1 MVLKDEQ
8 FAMNCLDYF
17 GVTAMAGVEDL
28 KFLRNRAGNP
38 EPKAGMDL
46 EPKNVRLCSSPIF
59 SGSFTHARFK

>member
-1 MVLKDEQ
+1 MVPKDKK

-28 KFLRNRAGNP
+28 KILRDGAGNRD
-38 EPKAGMDL
+38 PKH
-46 EPKNVRLCSSPIF
+46 EWIRVF